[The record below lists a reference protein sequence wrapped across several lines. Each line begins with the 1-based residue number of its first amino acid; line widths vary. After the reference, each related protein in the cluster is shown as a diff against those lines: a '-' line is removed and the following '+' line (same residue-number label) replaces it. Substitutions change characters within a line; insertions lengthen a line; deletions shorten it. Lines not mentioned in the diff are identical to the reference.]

1 MGDLYVNVICRDIP
15 FTMDSAIKVAEVAWI
30 NAYIYI
36 YIYILVNSYQMVLV
50 DLHTYI

>member
-36 YIYILVNSYQMVLV
+36 YIYIGE
-50 DLHTYI
+50 